1 MANLEQVQTWQVDKH
16 PIDEACYELR
26 GAGARILCFG
36 AILFANTSSVSIRGP
51 LSVTMGPGV
60 ESLPS
65 PALHSSGDLRL
76 LAPRGATMDIRNIV
90 SETDGAATSA
100 VRNIVFEGEGTMVF
114 ENLNASR
121 AGAAA
126 FSLAYSVTVTV
137 ANVHFR
143 NCFVATD
150 GIAGG
155 AIYAGSDVILDSHDK
170 PGAVKFESCSSR
182 LRGGAIASR
191 GAVELKGKGTYLFLN
206 CSCTREGG
214 GAVSSVTHV
223 SVELQAGGSVSFRQC
238 RTMGPVGGGA
248 VSGKSV
254 LLKSGRVEFS
264 GCSSDSQEGNAVLA
278 KSGSVIVGE
287 DVQVQLADMRH
298 GAGSVISARTILL
311 PADGDLEP
319 IDIRHTRYSMPL
331 QESITLWDNYSKSCP
346 AGSRFHFKKDP
357 EGGPDE
363 LHKCVICRS
372 GTASLAPSFATSEG
386 KVTSPEAG
394 MPIVLVRLSSP
405 NSLQS
410 LGIAALREPSKVQ
423 DDTAKTAN
431 GPHCGLSVGELDVGS
446 QEFVATLGRC
456 HSLNLT
462 FQNNTL
468 RTADGMLLAVPW
480 HRYRAGQPLVI
491 FRPGQER
498 KDAKL
503 IESAKFDVSPFGDLT
518 PHKGYG
524 LSLGLG
530 HDERFVYDPADPFR
544 ACLPCHELA
553 TEHADKISC
562 SGGTHVYSLPGYMVL
577 HVEGNRSLQVH
588 QCPNKDACPGS
599 ALRLTAQGRLSS
611 HSRLCGDGYDDRT
624 AGCVECAR
632 GHGRLPLDPFV
643 CKACWSQSRQ
653 SQDVLNIWMTC
664 LL

>member
-1 MANLEQVQTWQVDKH
+1 MANLEQVQTWQVGNH
-16 PIDEACYELR
+16 TIDEACYELR

-51 LSVTMGPGV
+51 LSITMGPGV

-76 LAPRGATMDIRNIV
+76 VAPRGATMDIRNIV
-90 SETDGAATSA
+90 SKTDGAATSA

-114 ENLNASR
+114 ENLIASR

-170 PGAVKFESCSSR
+170 VKFESCSSR

-191 GAVELKGKGTYLFLN
+191 AAVELKGKGTYLFLN
-206 CSCTREGG
+206 CSCTGEGG
-214 GAVSSVTHV
+214 GAVSSVAAA

-238 RTMGPVGGGA
+238 RTIGPVGGGA
-248 VSGKSV
+248 VSGGSV

-278 KSGSVIVGE
+278 KSGNFTVGE
-287 DVQVQLADMRH
+287 NVQVQLADMRH
-298 GAGSVISARTILL
+298 GAGSVISAKTILL

-331 QESITLWDNYSKSCP
+331 QESIALWDDYSKSCP
-346 AGSRFHFKKDP
+346 AGSRFYFKEDP
-357 EGGPDE
+357 EEGGPDE
-363 LHKCVICRS
+363 SVKCVICRS
-372 GTASLAPSFATSEG
+372 GTASLAPSFATSKG

-410 LGIAALREPSKVQ
+410 LGIAALRQPSKVQ

-462 FQNNTL
+462 FQNHTL

-503 IESAKFDVSPFGDLT
+503 IESAKFDVSPSGNIT
-518 PHKGYG
+518 PHKAPG

-530 HDERFVYDPADPFR
+530 RDERFVYDPADPFR

-577 HVEGNRSLQVH
+577 QQITSGPSMPQQGCMPRQRTTPNRTGQAV
-588 QCPNKDACPGS
+588 
-599 ALRLTAQGRLSS
+599 LTQPAVWRWL
-611 HSRLCGDGYDDRT
+611 
-624 AGCVECAR
+624 
-632 GHGRLPLDPFV
+632 
-643 CKACWSQSRQ
+643 
-653 SQDVLNIWMTC
+653 
-664 LL
+664 